1 MNNETLLLS
10 VLRESRE
17 YKALTDALGA
27 AKRQASPR
35 PFAVTGLSEGASP
48 LLLCA
53 LAGDTVA
60 SGERVLIL
68 FSSEKDAAD
77 TAALLGAQG
86 ISACHYPARDYN
98 FNIATPSREW
108 EHRRLSVLS
117 RLLFTEEPMA
127 ICATAEAALQMA
139 HIRVR
144 GLMTI
149 PPADSDRE
157 TNMRYFQEIRA
168 LFVDINE
175 KMFHNEL
182 KCLSMGMS
190 GDFEDAIRSGAT
202 MVRVGTAIF
211 GARHYP
217 T

>member
-68 FSSEKDAAD
+68 FSSER
-77 TAALLGAQG
+77 TQPTPLPF
-86 ISACHYPARDYN
+86 SARRGFPPA
-98 FNIATPSREW
+98 
-108 EHRRLSVLS
+108 
-117 RLLFTEEPMA
+117 
-127 ICATAEAALQMA
+127 
-139 HIRVR
+139 
-144 GLMTI
+144 TI
-149 PPADSDRE
+149 PPAIITS
-157 TNMRYFQEIRA
+157 I
-168 LFVDINE
+168 
-175 KMFHNEL
+175 
-182 KCLSMGMS
+182 
-190 GDFEDAIRSGAT
+190 
-202 MVRVGTAIF
+202 
-211 GARHYP
+211 
-217 T
+217 